1 MRRCRGVGA
10 AAVGGFAVVLLAVSG
25 AANLASMSISQTV
38 VQLLAPDRD
47 RGRVLGLYGVS
58 ANGLRLGSGFT
69 VGLLGAWIGLTASLA
84 WSAAALCL
92 GTVVAGLVVWAARD
106 GRPWTAPSVGLVAG
120 GALGNVADRLRH
132 GAVTDFLDFHAAGH
146 HWPAFNLA
154 DAAIVAGVALLVAAG
169 GRGGPAPAP
178 NPAARS

>member
-1 MRRCRGVGA
+1 MA
-10 AAVGGFAVVLLAVSG
+10 E
-25 AANLASMSISQTV
+25 
-38 VQLLAPDRD
+38 
-47 RGRVLGLYGVS
+47 GVS
-58 ANGLRLGSGFT
+58 RAEALRPPAPRL
-69 VGLLGAWIGLTASLA
+69 AWLCGVATASLA
-84 WSAAALCL
+84 FALDQATKGWALADLMDPPRIVPVTPFFDLALGRNRGVGFGLLSADHPAAPWLL
-92 GTVVAGLVVWAARD
+92 SALALAVVAGLVVWAARD

>member
-1 MRRCRGVGA
+1 MA
-10 AAVGGFAVVLLAVSG
+10 E
-25 AANLASMSISQTV
+25 
-38 VQLLAPDRD
+38 
-47 RGRVLGLYGVS
+47 GVS
-58 ANGLRLGSGFT
+58 RAGILQPPAAPRL
-69 VGLLGAWIGLTASLA
+69 AWPWGVATASLA
-84 WSAAALCL
+84 
-92 GTVVAGLVVWAARD
+92 VVAGLVAWAVRD
-106 GRPWTAPSVGLVAG
+106 RRRWTAPSVGLVAG

-154 DAAIVAGVALLVAAG
+154 DAAIVVGVALLVAAG